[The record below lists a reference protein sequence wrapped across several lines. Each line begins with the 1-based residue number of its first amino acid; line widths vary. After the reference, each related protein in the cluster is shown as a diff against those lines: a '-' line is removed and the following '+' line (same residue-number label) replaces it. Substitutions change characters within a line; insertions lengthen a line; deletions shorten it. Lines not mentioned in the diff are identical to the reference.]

1 MNHSP
6 WRFCV
11 APMMQHTDRHFRY
24 LARIMSQRA
33 RLYTEMIVCDA
44 LLRNRPERF
53 LAHSDF
59 EKPVALQLGGCD
71 PKKLSDAAKLGEQA
85 GFCEINLNL
94 GCPSTRVKSGRFGAT
109 LMGEPQLVSDC
120 LTAMSSAVEI
130 PVTIKTR
137 IGIEQNDSY
146 EELFKF
152 VEGIDGSGT
161 KAIIVHARKAW
172 LDGYSPRE
180 NRELPPLRY
189 DLVHQLKHDF
199 PHLTVVLN
207 GGLSSRNDI
216 KHHLKHVDGVM
227 LGRAAY
233 KTPFMLATVDNAF
246 FQSGANGLVDRF
258 DILHQYIE
266 YARVQ
271 IDAGTYTR
279 HIAKPLYYFFRGQPG
294 ARQWRR
300 HLSEHCTRSSADID
314 SLQTALKWIERAV

>member
-1 MNHSP
+1 
-6 WRFCV
+6 
-11 APMMQHTDRHFRY
+11 MQYTDRHFRY

-33 RLYTEMIVCDA
+33 RLYTEMIVCEA
-44 LLRNRPERF
+44 LLRGRPERF

-59 EKPVALQLGGCD
+59 EQPVALQLGGCD
-71 PKKLSDAAKLGEQA
+71 PKKLSTAAKLGEQA

-94 GCPSTRVKSGRFGAT
+94 GCPSSRVKSGRFGVA
-109 LMGEPQLVSDC
+109 LMGEPQLVADC
-120 LTAMSSAVEI
+120 LTEMSSAVNI
-130 PVTIKTR
+130 PITIKTR
-137 IGIEQNDSY
+137 IGIAQNDSY

-152 VEGIDGSGT
+152 VEAIDGSGT

-180 NRELPPLRY
+180 NREIPPLRH

-207 GGLSSRNDI
+207 GGLSSKSEIN
-216 KHHLKHVDGVM
+216 HHLQHVDGVM

-233 KTPFMLATVDNAF
+233 KTPFLLATVDNAF
-246 FQSGANGLVDRF
+246 FESVTNNLVDRF
-258 DILHQYIE
+258 DIFHQYIE

-271 IDAGTYTR
+271 INAGTYPR
-279 HIAKPLYYFFRGQPG
+279 HIAKPLHYLFRGQPG

-300 HLSEHCTRSSADID
+300 HLSEYCTRSNAGID
-314 SLQTALKWIERAV
+314 SLQSALKWVERTTP